1 MPKII
6 CQNSKIGH
14 WLLLFLLLT
23 GVFIQKNSAQEVVDR
38 TVATVSD
45 GTSKPELITYSD
57 LLWQLALEP
66 NTPLTP
72 PTSDD
77 LNRALQTLINLRLF
91 AIEAQRLPSA
101 DPTEK
106 EVKAQ
111 INRIEENFKPKAE
124 FERRLRLV
132 GFNSIDD
139 DNFQRMMRQRVAIEK
154 YIDFRFRSFVIIT
167 PDEEKKY
174 YQDTFV
180 PDFRRRTPGVIVP
193 SFEEARVQIHQILE
207 EEKVAT
213 DIARFLDNARQRA
226 EIVNLFDV

>member
-23 GVFIQKNSAQEVVDR
+23 GILIEKNSAQEVVDR
-38 TVATVSD
+38 TIATVSD

-66 NTPLTP
+66 DTPLTP

-91 AIEAQRLPSA
+91 ALEAQRLPSA

-180 PDFRRRTPGVIVP
+180 PDFRRRRPGVIVP
-193 SFEEARVQIHQILE
+193 SFEEARAQIHQILE

-213 DIARFLDNARQRA
+213 DIERFLDNARQRA